1 MRAWHLVTYPSTLI
15 SHPSSVIRHPNAT
28 MKLSNAA
35 AVFLFSGPSRAFVV
49 SPLTYKVGS
58 SSSRV
63 EAEIRPK
70 SEKNEVLE
78 FGWDGTTALG
88 GAAVDSKPARMLD
101 AIRESGEVQSS
112 ACELFNANLGEI
124 LVDTLT
130 NATLLISFNTNLA
143 ILNRNVRR

>member
-1 MRAWHLVTYPSTLI
+1 MVPCIVRIGTRDLFTSTCPTLRFIVLNPRSIHLPLH
-15 SHPSSVIRHPNAT
+15 SHQSSVIRHPNAT

-112 ACELFNANLGEI
+112 ACELFN
-124 LVDTLT
+124 LVR
-130 NATLLISFNTNLA
+130 F
-143 ILNRNVRR
+143 